1 MSRARDVSNEV
12 TPHCFS
18 LLHFQPLTLQFP
30 ELCWVEKLGHF
41 PDLLYRCV
49 TLLELLVQTSSISL
63 SMLVS

>member
-1 MSRARDVSNEV
+1 MKLPRTAFLSFTLCPV
-12 TPHCFS
+12 
-18 LLHFQPLTLQFP
+18 TLQFP